1 LRTAASSTASTN
13 RTAAPLEEE
22 LLEEELLEE
31 ELLEEELLEELL
43 LEELLELLEDELEE
57 LFEDEL
63 LEELEDELLD
73 DELLLTGLTLP
84 LSESAGSFDV
94 QPTTSNTQANAS
106 NILNTGILQI
116 FKIKTDLILR
126 FCAQQAYLKKVFC
139 CLRHVCLGAAK

>member
-31 ELLEEELLEELL
+31 ELLEELL
-43 LEELLELLEDELEE
+43 LEELLEDELEE